1 MNEREKEEM
10 RNRKREL
17 FDEQRKEKKSIQI
30 LQIQLKRTEEFEAWE
45 TSKKS
50 EVNFIRTKGEVNPI
64 YWLPKNHSEKTEA
77 LLSETKTAV
86 EKELE
91 EKKEAF
97 EQELVG
103 IEKRMMADLERRQQ
117 QFNNRRSNDGREGE
131 GELDQSANGNGEEEG
146 DGEDE
151 GPGFM
156 SGRVVVERREDLAK
170 DDLRMMIRNE
180 KNGDHEGRKRDHE
193 EEKENL
199 DSRRV
204 VVKEEEEKERREE
217 ERRERRREEERKE
230 GGGGRRVVRLD
241 KSNGNER
248 AESEENEERA
258 SKRPSSRND
267 REAEESAPPKK
278 KSKEPTPETAE
289 GEKKDVGP

>member
-1 MNEREKEEM
+1 
-10 RNRKREL
+10 
-17 FDEQRKEKKSIQI
+17 
-30 LQIQLKRTEEFEAWE
+30 
-45 TSKKS
+45 
-50 EVNFIRTKGEVNPI
+50 
-64 YWLPKNHSEKTEA
+64 
-77 LLSETKTAV
+77 
-86 EKELE
+86 
-91 EKKEAF
+91 
-97 EQELVG
+97 
-103 IEKRMMADLERRQQ
+103 
-117 QFNNRRSNDGREGE
+117 
-131 GELDQSANGNGEEEG
+131 
-146 DGEDE
+146 
-151 GPGFM
+151 M

-278 KSKEPTPETAE
+278 KSKEPTPEAAE
-289 GEKKDVGP
+289 GGEKRYLLETSQQTPYYKPFPQDVGPKETKVPQGGGERKEGKQQRFFERGGEVSSSPITSLLTIALPTTLKTLWGTNSNFPNFRLDSSSN

>member
-1 MNEREKEEM
+1 
-10 RNRKREL
+10 
-17 FDEQRKEKKSIQI
+17 
-30 LQIQLKRTEEFEAWE
+30 
-45 TSKKS
+45 
-50 EVNFIRTKGEVNPI
+50 
-64 YWLPKNHSEKTEA
+64 
-77 LLSETKTAV
+77 
-86 EKELE
+86 
-91 EKKEAF
+91 
-97 EQELVG
+97 
-103 IEKRMMADLERRQQ
+103 
-117 QFNNRRSNDGREGE
+117 
-131 GELDQSANGNGEEEG
+131 
-146 DGEDE
+146 
-151 GPGFM
+151 M

-217 ERRERRREEERKE
+217 ERRERRREEEKRKD

-248 AESEENEERA
+248 AESEENEERV
-258 SKRPSSRND
+258 SKRPSPRNG

-278 KSKEPTPETAE
+278 KSKEPTPEAAE
-289 GEKKDVGP
+289 GGEKRYLLETSKQTPYYKPFPQDVGPKETKVPQGGGERKEGKQQRFFERGGEVSSSPITSLFTIALPTTPKYFLWGTISNFPSFRIDSSSK

>member
-1 MNEREKEEM
+1 MRMFGNLLGTLQKFTKDEVKQKEVVEKQKVALKKVEEKNEREKEEM

-64 YWLPKNHSEKTEA
+64 YWLPKNHSDKTKA
-77 LLSETKTAV
+77 AV

-117 QFNNRRSNDGREGE
+117 QFNNRRSNDGGEGE

-180 KNGDHEGRKRDHE
+180 KNGDHEGRNRDHE

-204 VVKEEEEKERREE
+204 VVKEEEKERREE
-217 ERRERRREEERKE
+217 ERRERRKEEEKRKD
-230 GGGGRRVVRLD
+230 GGGGRRVVRFD
-241 KSNGNER
+241 KSNGKER
-248 AESEENEERA
+248 AES
-258 SKRPSSRND
+258 
-267 REAEESAPPKK
+267 
-278 KSKEPTPETAE
+278 
-289 GEKKDVGP
+289 G

>member
-1 MNEREKEEM
+1 MSALPIIVKQFTKDEVKQKEVVEKQKVALKKVEEKNEREKEEM

-77 LLSETKTAV
+77 LLAETKTAV

-117 QFNNRRSNDGREGE
+117 QFNRPSNDGEREGA
-131 GELDQSANGNGEEEG
+131 LDQSANGE
-146 DGEDE
+146 GEDGME
-151 GPGFM
+151 DDGPGFM
-156 SGRVVVERREDLAK
+156 SGRVVVER
-170 DDLRMMIRNE
+170 
-180 KNGDHEGRKRDHE
+180 
-193 EEKENL
+193 
-199 DSRRV
+199 
-204 VVKEEEEKERREE
+204 
-217 ERRERRREEERKE
+217 
-230 GGGGRRVVRLD
+230 
-241 KSNGNER
+241 
-248 AESEENEERA
+248 
-258 SKRPSSRND
+258 
-267 REAEESAPPKK
+267 
-278 KSKEPTPETAE
+278 
-289 GEKKDVGP
+289 